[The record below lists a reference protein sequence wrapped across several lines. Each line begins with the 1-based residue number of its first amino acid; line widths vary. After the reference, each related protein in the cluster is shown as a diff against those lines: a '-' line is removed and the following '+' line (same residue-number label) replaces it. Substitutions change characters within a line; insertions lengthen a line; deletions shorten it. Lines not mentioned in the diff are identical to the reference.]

1 VPILLGLGLD
11 EFSVGA
17 GSILKTRK
25 NINSLS
31 FKEMQSLA
39 EKAIKCESEQ
49 EVKELLRKSITN

>member
-1 VPILLGLGLD
+1 MD